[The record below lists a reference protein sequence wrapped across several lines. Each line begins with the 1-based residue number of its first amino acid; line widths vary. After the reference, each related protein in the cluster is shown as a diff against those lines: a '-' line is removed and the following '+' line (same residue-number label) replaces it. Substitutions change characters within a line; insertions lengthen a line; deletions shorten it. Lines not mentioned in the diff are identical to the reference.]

1 MGKNVKCNHCAGYR
15 EIKRNDYVTQ
25 PQAISISL
33 GMWGSVC
40 QYTFKVNMR
49 TSAYL
54 IVTLD
59 IKPSRQNKTVKCVF
73 FYVCVHSS
81 L

>member
-1 MGKNVKCNHCAGYR
+1 MSDAFTVLAIEKLKKQNN
-15 EIKRNDYVTQ
+15 YVTQ
-25 PQAISISL
+25 PQAISV
-33 GMWGSVC
+33 GTWGNVC

-54 IVTLD
+54 IVTPD

-73 FYVCVHSS
+73 LYVCVHSS